1 MFETPIPVDE
11 SIIRNSGFY
20 DVDGTEF
27 YYSGDLYMAGTA
39 DILSMVISN
48 IEEVKGDDFT
58 SKITCR
64 LY

>member
-1 MFETPIPVDE
+1 
-11 SIIRNSGFY
+11 
-20 DVDGTEF
+20 
-27 YYSGDLYMAGTA
+27 MAGTA